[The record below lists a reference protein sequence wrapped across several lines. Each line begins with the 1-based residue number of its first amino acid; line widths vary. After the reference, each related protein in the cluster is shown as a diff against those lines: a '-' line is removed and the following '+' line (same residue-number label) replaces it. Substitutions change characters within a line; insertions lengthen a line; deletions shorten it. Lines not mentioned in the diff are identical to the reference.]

1 MWCRER
7 WPFFPIHSYLLSSLS
22 LDCTS
27 GKGRDKREE
36 WIGGRVRNWRVKWCD
51 ERPAI
56 PSLIHSLSWLI
67 SVLLPSLPYDQEVG
81 NDWREWRL
89 GISSF
94 LIPSSLF
101 LFFFFLSLL
110 IPFVT
115 IFRDFR
121 SLNEVVH
128 QREVQPWVGGQMPWR
143 WEWNGSEMRFLPSLS
158 LVLSIGLYLTFL
170 FLFLHHSEERT
181 DERGK
186 GDEMIAGEPMGRIAF
201 FLLSVLCFQELEM
214 GRERTGREMGE
225 MVVKES
231 PISISISPSLTAIP
245 S

>member
-1 MWCRER
+1 
-7 WPFFPIHSYLLSSLS
+7 
-22 LDCTS
+22 
-27 GKGRDKREE
+27 
-36 WIGGRVRNWRVKWCD
+36 
-51 ERPAI
+51 
-56 PSLIHSLSWLI
+56 
-67 SVLLPSLPYDQEVG
+67 
-81 NDWREWRL
+81 
-89 GISSF
+89 
-94 LIPSSLF
+94 
-101 LFFFFLSLL
+101 
-110 IPFVT
+110 
-115 IFRDFR
+115 
-121 SLNEVVH
+121 
-128 QREVQPWVGGQMPWR
+128 
-143 WEWNGSEMRFLPSLS
+143 MRFLPSLS